1 MRPRMTGSLS
11 KVLFAGFSALPDTPP
26 ARKPSQIPSRCYAAT
41 RAETAP
47 TAQDLRSCHNGAD
60 NEAYAKVS
68 LKKYKPMA
76 ARNED
81 KNVPSGLL

>member
-1 MRPRMTGSLS
+1 MPALNRAGVGESHMRQ
-11 KVLFAGFSALPDTPP
+11 VFADLCGEIAGVFS
-26 ARKPSQIPSRCYAAT
+26 R
-41 RAETAP
+41 
-47 TAQDLRSCHNGAD
+47 HM
-60 NEAYAKVS
+60 EAYAKVS